1 VESMSYVTI
10 GTDAEVEEVVRSESR
25 CERSIQ
31 IAHLNPA
38 LAGTAT
44 AVAAAERVEV
54 SGQRH
59 TLPRGREKS
68 LLWWT
73 RWSSQSRHCRRL
85 PPTSSPAIAMD
96 TLPRPPPPSFSP
108 AEKAAEQRE
117 ERDAEQG
124 AVESKPS
131 PAGSN
136 WRRNLSPAPLLSPAL
151 TPIRSVQDALRE
163 L

>member
-1 VESMSYVTI
+1 MSYVTI
-10 GTDAEVEEVVRSESR
+10 GTDAEVEEVVRNESR

-96 TLPRPPPPSFSP
+96 TLPVSPDHRHRPFLQPRRRLSSAKSETPSRVRSNPSLPRIELEEKPQPGSSVVARLDAHPVSP
-108 AEKAAEQRE
+108 
-117 ERDAEQG
+117 
-124 AVESKPS
+124 
-131 PAGSN
+131 
-136 WRRNLSPAPLLSPAL
+136 RRA
-151 TPIRSVQDALRE
+151 T
-163 L
+163 